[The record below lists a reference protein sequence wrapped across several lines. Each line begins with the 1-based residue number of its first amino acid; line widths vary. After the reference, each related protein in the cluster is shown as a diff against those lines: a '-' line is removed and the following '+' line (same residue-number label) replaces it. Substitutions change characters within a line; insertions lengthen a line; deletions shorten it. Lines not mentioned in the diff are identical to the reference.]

1 MEAFEPG
8 TRIADK
14 YQLVRPIGRGG
25 MGEVWEAVNEGVGK
39 RVAIKLLEPTLAR
52 EPEFMRRFE
61 LEAQAA
67 ALIDHPD
74 IVDVLDTGTTAE
86 GAPYMVMEFLQG
98 ITLRQLHKKFKQ
110 LTLEQT
116 VSVIAPILD
125 ALAAAHA
132 AGIIHRDLKPANIF
146 LAVKPRPSV
155 KILDFGISKF
165 QQSGDGMTK
174 TGVTLGTPAY
184 MAPEQVRDSR
194 TAGPQAD
201 LYSVG
206 GMLYALLSGR
216 APFEGDSDLAIVAA
230 VLTEEPP
237 ALRQLHPGLPEE
249 AYLLVESCLSKDV
262 KGRPESAASLREQL
276 LALAAPDDNWLF
288 NRVRELT
295 PTESKPAIIR
305 TSTRDSLERP
315 ISKASQPALP
325 AQRPTTPHRATSS
338 SASHQSQRGVVPKKA
353 MAVER
358 PTEAA
363 DEGDFADQP
372 TVTPTP
378 ERKPPVALYAGL
390 GAVVVACLVV
400 LGWILMHP
408 GNGTTTSDSTG
419 DVPGTDTTAVPAP
432 PKQVELT
439 LKAEP
444 AEARWKVGASEP
456 CNPCTITGKQGAKA
470 SAVVSAEG
478 FTASEVSLQFD
489 ETRTVAVT
497 LQPIVAANT
506 PVADPPANDPVAAEP
521 DPKPVGKTPVKNP
534 KTPVGKKNPK
544 KGLEIDESNPYAPR

>member
-25 MGEVWEAVNEGVGK
+25 MGEVWEAVNDSVGK

-67 ALIDHPD
+67 AMIDHPD
-74 IVDVLDTGTTAE
+74 IVDVLDTGTTDE

-110 LTLEQT
+110 LTMGQT
-116 VSVIAPILD
+116 VAVIAPVLD

-230 VLTEEPP
+230 VLTEAPP
-237 ALRQLHPGLPEE
+237 PLKQLHPGLPEE
-249 AYLLVESCLSKDV
+249 AYALVDACLTKDV
-262 KGRPESAASLREQL
+262 KGRPDSAAGLREQL
-276 LALAAPDDNWLF
+276 LALSPPDDNWLF
-288 NRVRELT
+288 ARVRELT
-295 PTESKPAIIR
+295 PTESKPAILR
-305 TSTRDSLERP
+305 TSTLEKP
-315 ISKASQPALP
+315 ISKASPAV
-325 AQRPTTPHRATSS
+325 RSTTPQRAQVSS
-338 SASHQSQRGVVPKKA
+338 SMRGVVPRKA
-353 MAVER
+353 MANER
-358 PTEAA
+358 ATEAA
-363 DEGDFADQP
+363 SEEELEQDQP
-372 TVTPTP
+372 TVTPPP
-378 ERKPPVALYAGL
+378 EVATAENAGGEKQPVALYAGI
-390 GAVVVACLVV
+390 GAVALIAIVA
-400 LGWILMHP
+400 LGWILTRP
-408 GNGTTTSDSTG
+408 DA
-419 DVPGTDTTAVPAP
+419 PAEVPAP
-432 PKQVELT
+432 RTDLPGVEREPPVMKQVELT

-444 AEARWKVGASEP
+444 AEAKWKVGTGDP
-456 CNPCTITGKQGAKA
+456 CNPCTITGKQGLKMSAK
-470 SAVVSAEG
+470 VSAEG
-478 FTASEVSLQFD
+478 FTDSEVNLSFD
-489 ETRTVAVT
+489 ETRTVTVT

-506 PVADPPANDPVAAEP
+506 PPKVEDPPVEAPP
-521 DPKPVGKTPVKNP
+521 DPKPPVAAKNP
-534 KTPVGKKNPK
+534 KTPKTPTGKKTPK
-544 KGLEIDESNPYAPR
+544 KGLEIDESNPYAPK

>member
-8 TRIADK
+8 TRIAQK

-67 ALIDHPD
+67 AMIDHPD
-74 IVDVLDTGTTAE
+74 IVDVLDTGTTE
-86 GAPYMVMEFLQG
+86 TGAPYMVMEFLQG
-98 ITLRQLHKKFKQ
+98 ITLRQLHKKFKA

-116 VSVIAPILD
+116 VAVIAPVLD

-165 QQSGDGMTK
+165 QSSGEGMTK

-230 VLTEEPP
+230 VLTEAPP

-249 AYLLVESCLSKDV
+249 AYHLVESCLSKDV
-262 KGRPESAASLREQL
+262 AGRPESATALREQL
-276 LALAAPDDNWLF
+276 LALAQPDEAWLF
-288 NRVRELT
+288 ARVRELT
-295 PTESKPAIIR
+295 PTESKPALVR

-315 ISKASQPALP
+315 ISRATGGGHAQQ
-325 AQRPTTPHRATSS
+325 QRPTTPHRSQASS
-338 SASHQSQRGVVPKKA
+338 SQRGVVPKKA
-353 MAVER
+353 LAEER
-358 PTEAA
+358 RTEAA
-363 DEGDFADQP
+363 SEDELPSDSPTLTPAPQAEKKPVVLFA
-372 TVTPTP
+372 
-378 ERKPPVALYAGL
+378 AL
-390 GAVVVACLVV
+390 GAIAVACLVV
-400 LGWILMHP
+400 LGWMFLRP
-408 GNGTTTSDSTG
+408 ETNTPDVPAT
-419 DVPGTDTTAVPAP
+419 DVPGADPAPPP

-444 AEARWKVGASEP
+444 AEARWKIGTSEP
-456 CNPCTITGKQGAKA
+456 CNPCTITGKAGAKA
-470 SAVVSAEG
+470 TATVSAEG
-478 FTASEVSLQFD
+478 YTASQVNLQFD
-489 ETRTVAVT
+489 ESRTVSIA
-497 LQPIVAANT
+497 LQPVVAAN
-506 PVADPPANDPVAAEP
+506 APPADAPPPAETP
-521 DPKPVGKTPVKNP
+521 DPGDSKPVGKTPVSATP
-534 KTPVGKKNPK
+534 KKPPPGKKTPK